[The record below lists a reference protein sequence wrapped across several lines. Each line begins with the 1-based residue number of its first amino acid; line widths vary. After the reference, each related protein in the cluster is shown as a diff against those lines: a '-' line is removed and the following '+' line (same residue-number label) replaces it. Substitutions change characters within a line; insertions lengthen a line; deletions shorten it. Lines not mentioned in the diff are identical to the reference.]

1 MSKFKKQM
9 PKRVRIRMIFYGIMI
24 ALPLLQWL
32 VFYVGLNFNTLIL
45 AFQNWQY
52 KTDGTL
58 GYQVTFAGFDN
69 FKVAFQFFK
78 DAGYMLEN
86 SLILAFWKI
95 LIGTTLALIF
105 SFYIYKKF
113 FAAGV
118 FKTLL
123 FMPQM
128 VSGLI
133 FGLLFKYVANDLF
146 VAIFGAGQKGFM
158 GLLDRSSEVTHTVI
172 LIYDVFL
179 SFGVNVLLFSGSMS
193 AIDESVVESAK
204 LDGANLLQE
213 FVHITLPMI
222 YPTVVSFFVI
232 GLCHVVTDQMHL
244 FSMFGNNAK
253 EIGTIGY
260 YLYLLAKQGSQIAQN
275 GYYSYSQLSAIAIV
289 CTLVMVPTT
298 LTIKKLMTKFGPTA
312 N

>member
-1 MSKFKKQM
+1 MSKIKKQM
-9 PKRVRIRMIFYGIMI
+9 SKRVRTRMIFYGIMI

-78 DAGYMLEN
+78 DANYMLKN

-158 GLLDRSSEVTHTVI
+158 GLLDRSSEITHTVI

-213 FVHITLPMI
+213 FVYITLPMI
-222 YPTVVSFFVI
+222 YPTIVSFFVI

-260 YLYLLAKQGSQIAQN
+260 YLYLLAKQGSEIAQN
-275 GYYSYSQLSAIAIV
+275 GYYSYAQLSAIAIV

-312 N
+312 D